1 MELWDKSTFLRHIT
15 AALGRGILVAVVIPL
30 AAAVLLGNPAGPVL
44 ALIGSGLV
52 IEYGAAPVGIALGL
66 SPLLVFFILLC
77 TETGIFLGLYDIFD
91 SVGHT
96 YAPVMRFLEKSRGYA
111 RSSAMIERYGI
122 LGLVPCVILVG
133 VYVNAPVAWL
143 LGWREDHALL
153 VTIAGYALALA
164 VTVWAATSLVQA
176 AVLGLV
182 IP

>member
-1 MELWDKSTFLRHIT
+1 
-15 AALGRGILVAVVIPL
+15 
-30 AAAVLLGNPAGPVL
+30 
-44 ALIGSGLV
+44 
-52 IEYGAAPVGIALGL
+52 
-66 SPLLVFFILLC
+66 
-77 TETGIFLGLYDIFD
+77 
-91 SVGHT
+91 
-96 YAPVMRFLEKSRGYA
+96 
-111 RSSAMIERYGI
+111 MIERYGI

-176 AVLGLV
+176 AVPGLV